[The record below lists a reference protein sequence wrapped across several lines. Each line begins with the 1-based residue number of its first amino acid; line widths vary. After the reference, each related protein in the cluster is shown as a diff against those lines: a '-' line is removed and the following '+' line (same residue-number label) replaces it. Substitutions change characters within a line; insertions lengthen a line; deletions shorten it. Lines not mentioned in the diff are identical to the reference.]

1 MTEISSKFDNNGESG
16 AYVGADGIARGLDTY
31 AGSETAMQQTRAEGA
46 QRQTGESI
54 VRGHRDGTT
63 LDCHEAQ
70 NAFLNLRGCGAK
82 GEHRSYSEAE
92 RAADEFYAKLD
103 RLGREV
109 ITLARNTLQVNL
121 RFLDSA
127 IGSLKL
133 EQYQGTMATDGEK
146 LFYDPAYVLKRYK
159 ECREN
164 PARDYLHEIFHC
176 VFHHA
181 FVGPE
186 MDQGL
191 WNLACDIAAENAIT
205 DLHLSCTAAEREK
218 KQQGDIDRIKEKVK
232 LMSAEKIYHMLKEEP
247 PTTEEFIRMMGLFT
261 NDDHTDWYAPK
272 QDYDDIE
279 TKKEKQDMSDEA
291 RHEEDESSE
300 EKRRQKREE
309 KAEETDES
317 PEDEDDEQQAMDE
330 ASSPDDADESRS
342 DLEKHWD
349 DVAREMQTDLETF
362 SREIGDQKGGLMQSL
377 RAVNREHYDYTAF
390 LRRFAALGETL
401 RVNDDEFDYIF
412 YTYGMQLYGKM
423 PLVEPLEYKEEM
435 KIKEFVIAI
444 DTSGSVSGPLVQ
456 KFVTKTY
463 NILSERES
471 FFSKINIHI
480 IQCDAEI
487 QEDKKITSPDEFD
500 EYIRTMELKGFGG
513 TDFRPVFDY
522 VDKLKKNHEFTN
534 LKGLIYFT
542 DGYGVFPAHQPDY
555 QTAFVFVEDEYNN
568 PEVPVWAIKLVL
580 QSDEV

>member
-1 MTEISSKFDNNGESG
+1 MSDINTQYDNNGGSG
-16 AYVGADGIARGLDTY
+16 AYIEDG
-31 AGSETAMQQTRAEGA
+31 
-46 QRQTGESI
+46 I
-54 VRGHRDGTT
+54 VRGHRDGTQ

-70 NAFLNLRGCGAK
+70 NAFLGLRGCGA
-82 GEHRSYSEAE
+82 HRSYDEAQ
-92 RAADEFYAKLD
+92 RALDETNAKID

-127 IGSLKL
+127 IGSLRL
-133 EQYQGTMATDGEK
+133 SQYQGTMATDGEN
-146 LFYDPAYVLKRYK
+146 LYYDPVYVLKRYR

-191 WNLACDIAAENAIT
+191 WNLACDIAVENAIT
-205 DLHLSCTAAEREK
+205 DLHLSCTEADREK
-218 KQQGDIDRIKEKVK
+218 NQQDDIEKLRAEVK
-232 LMSAEKIYHMLKEEP
+232 LMSAEKIYHYLKENP
-247 PTTEEFIRMMGLFT
+247 PTTEEYIRMMSLFT

-272 QDYDDIE
+272 
-279 TKKEKQDMSDEA
+279 
-291 RHEEDESSE
+291 EESNDVESTVE
-300 EKRRQKREE
+300 KREE
-309 KAEETDES
+309 GADDKRHEDDSRAEEKKEERREENTNRSEEEQKEE
-317 PEDEDDEQQAMDE
+317 PEEGDDEKNALNE
-330 ASSPDDADESRS
+330 AASPDDADESRS

-349 DVAREMQTDLETF
+349 DIAKEMQTDLETF
-362 SREIGDQKGGLMQSL
+362 SKEIGDKKGGLMQSL
-377 RAVNREHYDYTAF
+377 NAVNRERYDYSAF

-401 RVNDDEFDYIF
+401 KVNDDEFDYIF
-412 YTYGMQLYGKM
+412 YTYGMELYEKM
-423 PLVEPLEYKEEM
+423 PLIEPLEYKEEM

-487 QEDKKITSPDEFD
+487 QEAKKITSPEEFD
-500 EYIRTMELKGFGG
+500 DYIEHMELKGFGG
-513 TDFRPVFDY
+513 TDFRPVFEY
-522 VDKLKKNHEFTN
+522 VDERIKKHEFTN

-542 DGYGVFPAHQPDY
+542 DGYGVFPAHQPEY
-555 QTAFVFVEDEYNN
+555 QTAFVFVDDEYNN
-568 PEVPVWAIKLVL
+568 PDVPVWAIKLVL
-580 QSDEV
+580 ESEEI

>member
-1 MTEISSKFDNNGESG
+1 MSEISKQYDNNGGSD
-16 AYVGADGIARGLDTY
+16 AYRSDNG
-31 AGSETAMQQTRAEGA
+31 
-46 QRQTGESI
+46 I
-54 VRGHRDGTT
+54 VRGHRDGTE

-70 NAFLNLRGCGAK
+70 NAFLNLRGCAA
-82 GEHRSYSEAE
+82 HRSYDEAA
-92 RAADEFYAKLD
+92 RAIDETNAKID

-109 ITLARNTLQVNL
+109 VTLARNTLQVNL

-127 IGSLKL
+127 IGSLRL
-133 EQYQGTMATDGEK
+133 QQYHGTMATDGET
-146 LFYDPAYVLKRYK
+146 LYYDPVYVLKRYK

-191 WNLACDIAAENAIT
+191 WNLACDIAVENAIT
-205 DLHLSCTAAEREK
+205 ELHLSCTEADREK
-218 KQQGDIDRIKEKVK
+218 KQQEDIDRLRDSVK
-232 LMSAEKIYHMLKEEP
+232 LMSAEKIYHYLRENP
-247 PTTEEFIRMMGLFT
+247 PETNEYIRMMSLFT

-272 QDYDDIE
+272 ESSDDIE
-279 TKKEKQDMSDEA
+279 STVEKRKDGADNKRHEDDSRAEEKKEERKEENTERSENEPEA
-291 RHEEDESSE
+291 EPD
-300 EKRRQKREE
+300 
-309 KAEETDES
+309 DG
-317 PEDEDDEQQAMDE
+317 DDEKNAMDE
-330 ASSPDDADESRS
+330 AASPDDADEGRS

-349 DVAREMQTDLETF
+349 DIAREMQTDLETF
-362 SREIGDQKGGLMQSL
+362 SKEIGDKKGGLMQSL
-377 RAVNREHYDYTAF
+377 KAVNREHYDYSAF

-401 RVNDDEFDYIF
+401 KVNDDEFDYIF
-412 YTYGMQLYGKM
+412 YTYGMELYGKM
-423 PLVEPLEYKEEM
+423 PLIEPLEYKEEM
-435 KIKEFVIAI
+435 KIKDFVIAI

-480 IQCDAEI
+480 IQCDAGI
-487 QEDKKITSPDEFD
+487 QEDKRISSPEEFD
-500 EYIRTMELKGFGG
+500 DYIEHMELKGFGG

-522 VDKLKKNHEFTN
+522 VDQLVKKHEFTN

-542 DGYGVFPAHQPDY
+542 DGYGVFPAHQPEY
-555 QTAFVFVEDEYNN
+555 QTAFVFVDDEYNN
-568 PEVPVWAIKLVL
+568 PDVPVWAIKLVL